1 MEVSSAQQLDR
12 ARQHFEL
19 RDYHGAI
26 HLLEELI
33 EEGRAFADAH
43 HLLGLSYYLVEQP
56 ERALQCFDT
65 ALALNEKY
73 VEAHVH
79 RGVVLAE
86 FGRDEEASEAF
97 ENARSAGGGERGGV
111 PIHHAAKL
119 ANLHAALGDAYALAG
134 SVGKAI
140 EQYREAL
147 QLGPTFH
154 DLRYRLGRYLLE
166 AGRSLEAREELEQV
180 VDARPGSSA
189 AKSAYALSCYLSG
202 DSTTARSVLE
212 GVLAEHPDDVR
223 ARSYFHMVSRGARV

>member
-12 ARQHFEL
+12 AKQHFEL

-26 HLLEELI
+26 HLLDELVH
-33 EEGRAFADAH
+33 EGRAFADAH
-43 HLLGLSYYLVEQP
+43 HLLGLSYHLVGQP
-56 ERALQCFDT
+56 QRALECFERALE
-65 ALALNEKY
+65 LNGKY

-86 FGRDEEASEAF
+86 LGREEEASASF
-97 ENARSAGGGERGGV
+97 ENARASGGGERGGV

-134 SVGKAI
+134 AVNKAI
-140 EQYREAL
+140 EQYRVAL
-147 QLGPTFH
+147 ELGPTFH
-154 DLRYRLGRYLLE
+154 DLRYKLGRYLLD

-202 DSTTARSVLE
+202 DATTARSILE
-212 GVLAEHPDDVR
+212 GLLSEHPDDVR
-223 ARSYFHMVSRGARV
+223 ARSYFHMVSRGVRV